1 MPRARIQILPTALA
15 NQIAAGEVVER
26 PASVLKEFLEN
37 SLDAGADQI
46 DVDVEAGGVKLIRV
60 RDNGMGIDAD
70 DLALALARHAT
81 SKVVQASDLEAIST
95 LGFRGEALASIA
107 SVSHLRVVS
116 CAHGAAHAWAYDG
129 VGDVVPAAHPPGTSV
144 EARDLFYNTP
154 ARRRFLRSE
163 RTELSHI
170 EETVRRLAL
179 ARTEVGFSLRHNGRV
194 LIDLAAVTSNAEL
207 MRRVAAVCGQPF
219 ADVALVT
226 EHNDGA
232 LRLHGWLGHPTFSR
246 GLPDLQFLFVNG
258 RLVRDRMV
266 AAAVRRAYADV
277 LFGTRH
283 PAWLL
288 YLEIDPR
295 EVDVNVHPTKHEVR
309 FRDGR
314 SVHDFVFR
322 AVRDTVR
329 QIDSG
334 NIARSLDGGAGA
346 PMEQRVEVF
355 ASGVSG
361 ESSATARGAQWQSR
375 QPAAS
380 GWLSTPSAF
389 ATDASAPA
397 QHSMPLLQRPTSVSV
412 VQLDAAHGQR
422 SGDYVSEVPDPAP
435 SAAAGGAPA
444 LGFAIAQLHGIY
456 VLAQN
461 AEGLVLVDMH
471 GAHERITFERMK
483 RALARGAL
491 ASQRLLVPV
500 RVAVTPREAQLA
512 ESSADELAQLGLVLD
527 RLGPAELV
535 VREVP
540 AALAF
545 VDAAALLREVLAAAG
560 DHGAAAQLQRSQD
573 ELLADIA
580 CHSAVR
586 AQRRLTLPEMNQL
599 LRDIETTEC
608 GGQCSHGRPTVVQ
621 MELKDIDRLFLR
633 GR

>member
-1 MPRARIQILPTALA
+1 MPKARIQILPAALA

-60 RDNGMGIDAD
+60 RDNGTGIHGD

-107 SVSHLRVVS
+107 SVAHLRVVS
-116 CAHGAAHAWAYDG
+116 HAQGAPHAWAYDG
-129 VGDVVPAAHPPGTSV
+129 VGDVVPAGHPPGTSV

-179 ARTEVGFSLRHNGRV
+179 ARPEVGFSLRHNGRV
-194 LIDLAAVTSNAEL
+194 LIDLAAVSSTAEL
-207 MRRVAAVCGQPF
+207 LQRVAAVCGQPF

-232 LRLHGWLGHPTFSR
+232 LRLHGWLGHPTFTR
-246 GLPDLQFLFVNG
+246 GQADLQFLFING

-329 QIDSG
+329 QLDSG
-334 NIARSLDGGAGA
+334 SIARSLDGDAGA
-346 PMEQRVEVF
+346 AVNQVVDVF
-355 ASGVSG
+355 AYVVPG
-361 ESSATARGAQWQSR
+361 
-375 QPAAS
+375 PAAHGVLRQHS
-380 GWLSTPSAF
+380 STGSP
-389 ATDASAPA
+389 T
-397 QHSMPLLQRPTSVSV
+397 QHSMPLLQRPSAVSV
-412 VQLDAAHGQR
+412 GQLDAAHAARADG
-422 SGDYVSEVPDPAP
+422 YVSESLDQATMSPG
-435 SAAAGGAPA
+435 GGAPA

-500 RVAVTPREAQLA
+500 RVAVTPREAQLGEASA
-512 ESSADELAQLGLVLD
+512 EELAQLGLVLD
-527 RLGPAELV
+527 RLGPAELI

-560 DHGAAAQLQRSQD
+560 DHGAAAQLQRSQE

>member
-1 MPRARIQILPTALA
+1 MQNARIQILPPALA

-46 DVDVEAGGVKLIRV
+46 DIDVEAGGVKLIRV

-81 SKVVQASDLEAIST
+81 SKVLQASDLEAINT

-107 SVSHLRVVS
+107 SVAHLRVVS
-116 CAHGAAHAWAYDG
+116 HAHGALHAWAYDG
-129 VGDVVPAAHPPGTSV
+129 VGDVVPAGHPLGTSV

-194 LIDLAAVTSNAEL
+194 LIDLAAVTSNAQL
-207 MRRVAAVCGQPF
+207 LQRVAAVCGQQF
-219 ADVALVT
+219 ADVAIVT
-226 EHNDGA
+226 EQNDGA
-232 LRLHGWLGHPTFSR
+232 LRLHGWLAHPTFTR
-246 GLPDLQFLFVNG
+246 GQADLQFLFING

-266 AAAVRRAYADV
+266 AAAVRRAYADAM
-277 LFGTRH
+277 FGTRH

-329 QIDSG
+329 QIDG
-334 NIARSLDGGAGA
+334 ANIARPLASSL
-346 PMEQRVEVF
+346 
-355 ASGVSG
+355 GVD
-361 ESSATARGAQWQSR
+361 SSAVMEVYQGASPVAEFGAARQSR
-375 QPAAS
+375 DV
-380 GWLSTPSAF
+380 GSTAWMPSQ
-389 ATDASAPA
+389 PA
-397 QHSMPLLQRPTSVSV
+397 QHSMQLLQRPSAVTV
-412 VQLDAAHGQR
+412 VQLDAANVQR
-422 SGDYVSEVPDPAP
+422 THDHVRESLADAKFFNSGNV
-435 SAAAGGAPA
+435 PA

-483 RALARGAL
+483 RALTRGAL
-491 ASQRLLVPV
+491 AAQRLLVPV
-500 RVAVTPREAQLA
+500 RVVVTPREAQLGEEA
-512 ESSADELAQLGLVLD
+512 ADELAQLGLVLD
-527 RLGPAELV
+527 RLGPAELI

-545 VDAAALLREVLAAAG
+545 VDAAALIREVLAAAS
-560 DHGAAAQLQRSQD
+560 DHGAVAQLQRSRE

-599 LRDIETTEC
+599 LRDIEATEC

>member
-1 MPRARIQILPTALA
+1 MPKARIQILPAALA

-46 DVDVEAGGVKLIRV
+46 DIDVEAGGVKLIRV
-60 RDNGMGIDAD
+60 RDNGTGIDAD

-81 SKVVQASDLEAIST
+81 SKVLQASDLEAIST

-116 CAHGAAHAWAYDG
+116 HAQGATHAWAYDG
-129 VGDVVPAAHPPGTSV
+129 VGEVVPAGHPPGTSI

-179 ARTEVGFSLRHNGRV
+179 ARTEVGFSLRHNARV
-194 LIDLAAVTSNAEL
+194 LIDLAAVSSNAEL
-207 MRRVAAVCGQPF
+207 MQRVAAVCGQPF
-219 ADVALVT
+219 ADGALVT

-232 LRLHGWLGHPTFSR
+232 LRLHGWLGHPTFTR
-246 GLPDLQFLFVNG
+246 GQPDLQFLFING

-322 AVRDTVR
+322 AARDTLR

-334 NIARSLDGGAGA
+334 GIARAMDGDLGA
-346 PMEQRVEVF
+346 PLKRVVEVY
-355 ASGVSG
+355 A
-361 ESSATARGAQWQSR
+361 SATSGAAAYGALRQSGS
-375 QPAAS
+375 PGS
-380 GWLSTPSAF
+380 PGWTPTQSAF
-389 ATDASAPA
+389 TAEAGGPS
-397 QHSMPLLQRPTSVSV
+397 QHSMPLLQRPSAVSV
-412 VQLDAAHGQR
+412 VQLDAAHAERADG
-422 SGDYVSEVPDPAP
+422 YVSEPLDQVTI
-435 SAAAGGAPA
+435 SAGGSVPA

-461 AEGLVLVDMH
+461 AAGLVLVDMH

-500 RVAVTPREAQLA
+500 RVLVTPREAQLA
-512 ESSADELAQLGLVLD
+512 EASADELAQLGLVLD

-545 VDAAALLREVLAAAG
+545 VDAAALIREVLAAAG
-560 DHGAAAQLQRSQD
+560 DHGAAAQLQRSQE

-621 MELKDIDRLFLR
+621 MQLKDIDRLFLR